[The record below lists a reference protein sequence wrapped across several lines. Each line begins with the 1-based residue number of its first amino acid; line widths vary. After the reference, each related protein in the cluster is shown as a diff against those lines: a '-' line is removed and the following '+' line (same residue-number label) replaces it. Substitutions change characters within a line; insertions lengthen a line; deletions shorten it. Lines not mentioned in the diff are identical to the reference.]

1 MDYSSVN
8 GCCIF
13 LRGQG
18 KMTTDMTEGKIIPQL
33 TGFTIPLILGNLFQL
48 TYNAADS
55 VIVGKFVGDDALAA
69 VGTAGPIMNM
79 VILFISGM
87 CMGAG
92 ILMSTQYGAKKY
104 AQLECQISTAMIGGL
119 AFSAAVTVLLLIF
132 AHPLL
137 VLLQVPQDIIGTAA
151 VYLRIIFSGLT
162 FTFIYNFF
170 SNTLR
175 ALGDSRAP
183 LIFLIISAVLNV
195 VLDLFFVLVLRW
207 GVPGSALATV
217 LSEALR
223 CLFCLGYIKK
233 KVPLLCLGEKW
244 KVFDRAVL
252 GRTFSYGI
260 TSALQQMCVQLG
272 KICVQTIVNVQGVA
286 FIAAFTAINRVDDFA
301 MTPQQNIAHASTT
314 FMAQNRGAG
323 KNRRMKQGFYC
334 TILLETIYTAVVLAL
349 VFGFSRQIMELFVG
363 NDSEEVVTLGI
374 SYLKL
379 IAFMYVMPAA
389 TNIIQG
395 FFRGLGDL
403 KVTLIS
409 TILNMSARFL
419 TAWIMIHIMHGGFDR
434 LAWANFFGWIAML
447 AFQIPMITHRW
458 KKLFVRKKKR
468 SGDTD
473 PNTYPAG

>member
-1 MDYSSVN
+1 
-8 GCCIF
+8 
-13 LRGQG
+13 
-18 KMTTDMTEGKIIPQL
+18 MTTDMTEGKIIPQL
-33 TGFTIPLILGNLFQL
+33 TGFTVPLILGNLFQL

-69 VGTAGPIMNM
+69 VGTAGPVMNM

-104 AQLECQISTAMIGGL
+104 AQLERQVSTAMIGGL
-119 AFSAAVTVLLLIF
+119 GFSAAVTVLLLVF

-137 VLLQVPQDIIGTAA
+137 ALLQVPQDIIGSAA
-151 VYLRIIFSGLT
+151 VYLRIIFGGLI

-183 LIFLIISAVLNV
+183 LIFLIISAALNV
-195 VLDLFFVLVLRW
+195 VLDLFFVLALKW

-217 LSEALR
+217 LSEALC

-233 KVPLLCLGEKW
+233 KVPLLCLGKKW

-323 KNRRMKQGFYC
+323 KIRRMKQGFYC

-349 VFGFSRQIMELFVG
+349 VFLFSRQIMELFVG

-374 SYLKL
+374 SYLEL
-379 IAFMYVMPAA
+379 IAFMYVMPEA

-403 KVTLIS
+403 KVTLVS
-409 TILNMSARFL
+409 TILNMSSRFL
-419 TAWIMIHIMHGGFDR
+419 SAWVMIHIMHGGFDR
-434 LAWANFFGWIAML
+434 LAWANFFGWVAML
-447 AFQIPMITHRW
+447 AFQIPMIVCRW
-458 KKLFVRKKKR
+458 RKVF
-468 SGDTD
+468 SEGE
-473 PNTYPAG
+473 NHS

>member
-1 MDYSSVN
+1 MLYFIV
-8 GCCIF
+8 
-13 LRGQG
+13 RGLED
-18 KMTTDMTEGKIIPQL
+18 MTTDMTEGKIIPQL
-33 TGFTIPLILGNLFQL
+33 TGFTVPLILGNLFQL

-69 VGTAGPIMNM
+69 VGTAGPVMNM

-104 AQLECQISTAMIGGL
+104 AQLERQVSTAMIGGL
-119 AFSAAVTVLLLIF
+119 GFSAAVTVLLLVF

-137 VLLQVPQDIIGTAA
+137 VLLQVPQDIIGSAA
-151 VYLRIIFSGLT
+151 VYLRIIFGGLI

-183 LIFLIISAVLNV
+183 LIFLIISAALNV
-195 VLDLFFVLVLRW
+195 VLDLFFVLALEW

-217 LSEALR
+217 LSEALC

-233 KVPLLCLGEKW
+233 KVPLLCLGKKW

-323 KNRRMKQGFYC
+323 KIRRMKQGFYC
-334 TILLETIYTAVVLAL
+334 TILLETVYTAVVLAF
-349 VFGFSRQIMELFVG
+349 VFLFSRQIMELFVG
-363 NDSEEVVTLGI
+363 NDSEEVVTLGVA
-374 SYLKL
+374 YLKL
-379 IAFMYVMPAA
+379 IALMYVMPEA

-419 TAWIMIHIMHGGFDR
+419 SAWVMIHIMHGGFDR
-434 LAWANFFGWIAML
+434 LAWANFFGWVAML
-447 AFQIPMITHRW
+447 AFQIPMIVCRW
-458 KKLFVRKKKR
+458 KKVF
-468 SGDTD
+468 SEEE
-473 PNTYPAG
+473 NHS

>member
-1 MDYSSVN
+1 
-8 GCCIF
+8 
-13 LRGQG
+13 
-18 KMTTDMTEGKIIPQL
+18 MTEGRIIPQL
-33 TGFTIPLILGNLFQL
+33 TGFTIPLVLGNLFQL

-104 AQLECQISTAMIGGL
+104 GQLERQVSTAMIGGIG
-119 AFSAAVTVLLLIF
+119 FSIGVTVLLMIF
-132 AHPLL
+132 ARPLL
-137 VLLQVPQDIIGTAA
+137 GLLQVPQDIIGSAA
-151 VYLRIIFSGLT
+151 VYLRIIFGGLI

-183 LIFLIISAVLNV
+183 LFFLIISAFLNI
-195 VLDLFFVLVLRW
+195 VLDLSFVVALDW
-207 GVPGSALATV
+207 GVPGSAAATV
-217 LSEALR
+217 LSEALC
-223 CLFCLGYIKK
+223 CLFCLGYIKRQ
-233 KVPLLCLGEKW
+233 VPLLCLGRKW
-244 KVFDRAVL
+244 GVFDRAVL

-272 KICVQTIVNVQGVA
+272 KICVQTIVNVQGVE

-323 KNRRMKQGFYC
+323 KLRRMKQGFYC
-334 TILLETIYTAVVLAL
+334 TILLEAVYTAVVLAL
-349 VFGFSRQIMELFVG
+349 VFVFSRQIMELFVG
-363 NDSEEVVTLGI
+363 EDSGEVVSLGI

-379 IAFMYVMPAA
+379 ISLMYVMPAA

-395 FFRGLGDL
+395 LFRGLGDL

-419 TAWIMIHIMHGGFDR
+419 SAWIMIHILHGGFER
-434 LAWANFFGWIAML
+434 LAWANFWGWVAML
-447 AFQIPMITHRW
+447 LFQIPMICFRW
-458 KKLFVRKKKR
+458 KKTFGRELSHNEETK
-468 SGDTD
+468 
-473 PNTYPAG
+473 A

>member
-1 MDYSSVN
+1 MGYSSAEE
-8 GCCIF
+8 CCV
-13 LRGQG
+13 LRGHG

-104 AQLECQISTAMIGGL
+104 AQLERQISTAMIGGL
-119 AFSAAVTVLLLIF
+119 CFSAAVTVLLLIF
-132 AHPLL
+132 ARPLL
-137 VLLQVPQDIIGTAA
+137 AFLQVPQDIIGSAA
-151 VYLRIIFSGLT
+151 VYLRIIFGGLI

-195 VLDLFFVLVLRW
+195 ALDLFFVLILKW

-217 LSEALR
+217 LSEAFC
-223 CLFCLGYIKK
+223 CLFCLGYIKR

-323 KNRRMKQGFYC
+323 KIRRMKRGFYC

-374 SYLKL
+374 SYLEL

-395 FFRGLGDL
+395 FFRGLGDM

-419 TAWIMIHIMHGGFDR
+419 SAWIMIHIMRGGFDR

-447 AFQIPMITHRW
+447 AFQIPMIICRW
-458 KKLFVRKKKR
+458 KKVF
-468 SGDTD
+468 SGETMRREDTD
-473 PNTYPAG
+473 SDTYPAG

>member
-1 MDYSSVN
+1 MLYFIV
-8 GCCIF
+8 
-13 LRGQG
+13 RGLED
-18 KMTTDMTEGKIIPQL
+18 MTTDMTEGKIIPQL
-33 TGFTIPLILGNLFQL
+33 TGFTVPLILGNLFQL

-69 VGTAGPIMNM
+69 VGTAGPVMNM

-104 AQLECQISTAMIGGL
+104 AQLERQVSTAMIGGL
-119 AFSAAVTVLLLIF
+119 GFSAAVTVLLLVF

-137 VLLQVPQDIIGTAA
+137 VLLQVPQDIIGSAA
-151 VYLRIIFSGLT
+151 VYLRIIFGGLI

-183 LIFLIISAVLNV
+183 LIFLIISAALNV
-195 VLDLFFVLVLRW
+195 VLDLFFVLVLEW

-217 LSEALR
+217 LSEALC

-233 KVPLLCLGEKW
+233 KVPLLCLGKKW

-323 KNRRMKQGFYC
+323 KIRRMKQGFYC

-349 VFGFSRQIMELFVG
+349 VFLFSRQIMELFVG

-374 SYLKL
+374 SYLEL
-379 IAFMYVMPAA
+379 IAFMYVMPEA

-403 KVTLIS
+403 KVTLVS
-409 TILNMSARFL
+409 TILNMSSRFL
-419 TAWIMIHIMHGGFDR
+419 SAWVMIHIMHGGFDR
-434 LAWANFFGWIAML
+434 LAWANFFGWVAML
-447 AFQIPMITHRW
+447 AFQIPMIVCRW
-458 KKLFVRKKKR
+458 KKVF
-468 SGDTD
+468 SEEE
-473 PNTYPAG
+473 NHS

>member
-1 MDYSSVN
+1 
-8 GCCIF
+8 
-13 LRGQG
+13 
-18 KMTTDMTEGKIIPQL
+18 MTEGRIIPQL
-33 TGFTIPLILGNLFQL
+33 TGFTIPLVLGNLFQL

-104 AQLECQISTAMIGGL
+104 GQLERQVSTAMIGGIG
-119 AFSAAVTVLLLIF
+119 FSIGVTVLLMIF
-132 AHPLL
+132 ARPLL
-137 VLLQVPQDIIGTAA
+137 GLLQVPQDIIGSAA
-151 VYLRIIFSGLT
+151 VYLRIIFGGLI

-183 LIFLIISAVLNV
+183 LFFLIISAFLNI
-195 VLDLFFVLVLRW
+195 VLDLSFVVALDW
-207 GVPGSALATV
+207 GVPGSAAATV
-217 LSEALR
+217 LSEALC
-223 CLFCLGYIKK
+223 CLFCLGYIKGQ
-233 KVPLLCLGEKW
+233 VPLLCLGRKW
-244 KVFDRAVL
+244 GVFDRAVL

-272 KICVQTIVNVQGVA
+272 KICVQTIVNVQGVE

-323 KNRRMKQGFYC
+323 KLRRMKQGFYC
-334 TILLETIYTAVVLAL
+334 TILLEAVYTAVVLAL
-349 VFGFSRQIMELFVG
+349 VFVFSRQIMELFVG
-363 NDSEEVVTLGI
+363 EDSGEVVSLGI

-379 IAFMYVMPAA
+379 ISLMYVMPAA

-419 TAWIMIHIMHGGFDR
+419 SAWIMIHILHGGFER
-434 LAWANFFGWIAML
+434 LAWANFWGWVAML
-447 AFQIPMITHRW
+447 LFQIPMICFRW
-458 KKLFVRKKKR
+458 KKTFGRELSHNEETK
-468 SGDTD
+468 
-473 PNTYPAG
+473 A

>member
-1 MDYSSVN
+1 
-8 GCCIF
+8 
-13 LRGQG
+13 
-18 KMTTDMTEGKIIPQL
+18 MTTDMTEGRIIPQL
-33 TGFTIPLILGNLFQL
+33 TGFTIPLVLGNLFQL

-104 AQLECQISTAMIGGL
+104 GQLERQVSTAMIGGIG
-119 AFSAAVTVLLLIF
+119 FSIGVTVLLMIF
-132 AHPLL
+132 ARPLL
-137 VLLQVPQDIIGTAA
+137 GLLQVPQDIIGSAA
-151 VYLRIIFSGLT
+151 VYLRIIFGGLI

-183 LIFLIISAVLNV
+183 LFFLIISAFLNI
-195 VLDLFFVLVLRW
+195 VLDLSFVVALDW
-207 GVPGSALATV
+207 GVPGSAAATV
-217 LSEALR
+217 LSEALC
-223 CLFCLGYIKK
+223 CLFCLGYIKRQ
-233 KVPLLCLGEKW
+233 VPLLCLGRKW
-244 KVFDRAVL
+244 GVFDRAVL

-272 KICVQTIVNVQGVA
+272 KICVQTIVNVQGVE

-323 KNRRMKQGFYC
+323 KLRRMKQGFYC
-334 TILLETIYTAVVLAL
+334 TILLEAVYTAVVLAL
-349 VFGFSRQIMELFVG
+349 VFVFSRQIMELFVG
-363 NDSEEVVTLGI
+363 EDSGEVVSLGI

-379 IAFMYVMPAA
+379 ISLMYVMPAV

-419 TAWIMIHIMHGGFDR
+419 SAWIMIHILHGGFER
-434 LAWANFFGWIAML
+434 LAWANFWGWVAML
-447 AFQIPMITHRW
+447 LFQIPMICFRW
-458 KKLFVRKKKR
+458 KKTFGRELSHNEETK
-468 SGDTD
+468 
-473 PNTYPAG
+473 A